1 MPLDPRWVAAPP
13 ELVALIF
20 EGGPGPESIVAYAA
34 VMATEAASH
43 QMGMAVSATNIA
55 TTSASWTGL
64 AGTANVAR
72 GTALNMSGLE
82 PLAGH
87 CAKHV
92 MLAQAAVDAYTMA
105 APSVIPSVACQANR
119 DLWGTLC
126 ATNWFGQNFPGITS
140 QDIQYFGDY
149 WPQNSSV
156 GLLYA
161 TSLGSIAAAA
171 AVPPPAVA
179 GDVAPAGLGSAASLA
194 GQVGSTA
201 GQDAAQAS
209 TTAGGQLAS
218 AGSAPSGAADQMT
231 SMLGQGPQL
240 ISGAMQPLTQLA
252 GAPMQVAQS
261 GLGPLQSMMGMFT
274 GANAPAGA
282 AEAAGLEAMG
292 APLGGAGGAA
302 AGGMGAG
309 GAGVGGLSSSAA
321 SLTSFTSPAST
332 FEPESGGRPTGRAGV
347 LNAADLRSP
356 TARAAGGSAMPMSPA
371 GMLGRGES
379 ASGDKKDDV
388 THARIVVNS
397 DHQDPQRSDL

>member
-13 ELVALIF
+13 EIVALIF

-161 TSLGSIAAAA
+161 STLGSIAAAA

-218 AGSAPSGAADQMT
+218 AGSAPSEAANQMT

-240 ISGAMQPLTQLA
+240 LSGAMQPLTQMTQ
-252 GAPMQVAQS
+252 APMQMAQS

-347 LNAADLRSP
+347 LNAADLKSP

-379 ASGDKKDDV
+379 PSGDKKDDV

-397 DHQDPQRSDL
+397 DHHDPQRTDL

>member
-1 MPLDPRWVAAPP
+1 MPIDPRWVAAPP
-13 ELVALIF
+13 EVVALIF

-43 QMGMAVSATNIA
+43 QMGMAASAANI
-55 TTSASWTGL
+55 TGTSGSWTGL
-64 AGTANVAR
+64 AGAANVAR
-72 GTALNMSGLE
+72 GTALNMGGLE

-92 MLAQAAVDAYTMA
+92 LLAQSAVDAYTMA
-105 APSVIPSVACQANR
+105 APSVIPSVACNANR

-126 ATNWFGQNFPGITS
+126 ATNWFGQNSPGIVC
-140 QDIQYFGDY
+140 QDVEYFGDF

-161 TSLGSIAAAA
+161 STLGAIAAAA

-194 GQVGSTA
+194 AQVGQTA
-201 GQDAAQAS
+201 GSDAAQAPMAS
-209 TTAGGQLAS
+209 SQLANS
-218 AGSAPSGAADQMT
+218 AGSAPGGAASQMT
-231 SMLGQGPQL
+231 SMMSEAPQL
-240 ISGAMQPLTQLA
+240 FSGALQPLSQMTQ
-252 GAPMQVAQS
+252 APMQMVQS
-261 GLGPLQSMMGMFT
+261 GMSPIQSLMGMFT

-282 AEAAGLEAMG
+282 AEAASLVG

-332 FEPESGGRPTGRAGV
+332 FEPETAGRPTGRAGV

-356 TARAAGGSAMPMSPA
+356 TARAGGSAMPMSPA
-371 GMLGRGES
+371 GMLGRGENGS
-379 ASGDKKDDV
+379 AEKKDDV

-397 DHQDPQRSDL
+397 DQSDPQRTDL

>member
-13 ELVALIF
+13 EIVALIF

-161 TSLGSIAAAA
+161 TTLGSIAAAA

-218 AGSAPSGAADQMT
+218 AGSAPSEAANQMT

-240 ISGAMQPLTQLA
+240 LSGAMQPLTQMTQ
-252 GAPMQVAQS
+252 APMQMAQS

-347 LNAADLRSP
+347 LNAADLKSP

-379 ASGDKKDDV
+379 PSGDKKDDV

-397 DHQDPQRSDL
+397 DHHDPQRTDL

>member
-1 MPLDPRWVAAPP
+1 MPIDPRWVAAPP
-13 ELVALIF
+13 EVVALIF
-20 EGGPGPESIVAYAA
+20 EAGPGPESIVAYAA

-43 QMGMAVSATNIA
+43 QMGMAASAANI
-55 TTSASWTGL
+55 TGTSASWEGL

-72 GTALNMSGLE
+72 GTALNMGGLE

-92 MLAQAAVDAYTMA
+92 LLAQSAVDAYTMA
-105 APSVIPSVACQANR
+105 APSVIPAVACNANR

-140 QDIQYFGDY
+140 QDLEYFGDF
-149 WPQNSSV
+149 WPHNSSV

-161 TSLGSIAAAA
+161 TTLGAIAAAA
-171 AVPPPAVA
+171 VVPPPAVA
-179 GDVAPAGLGSAASLA
+179 GEAAPAGLGSAASLA
-194 GQVGSTA
+194 AQVGQTA
-201 GQDAAQAS
+201 GSDAAQAPV
-209 TTAGGQLAS
+209 AGSQLA
-218 AGSAPSGAADQMT
+218 GSTGSGTGGAAGQMT
-231 SMLGQGPQL
+231 SMMSEAPQL
-240 ISGAMQPLTQLA
+240 FSGALQPISQMTQ
-252 GAPMQVAQS
+252 APMQAMQS
-261 GLGPLQSMMGMFT
+261 GMSPLQSLMGMFT

-282 AEAAGLEAMG
+282 AEAASMVG
-292 APLGGAGGAA
+292 APLGGAGSAA

-309 GAGVGGLSSSAA
+309 GAGMGGLSSSAA

-332 FEPESGGRPTGRAGV
+332 FEPETAGRPTGRAGV

-356 TARAAGGSAMPMSPA
+356 TARAGGSAMPMSPA
-371 GMLGRGES
+371 GMLGRGDG

-397 DHQDPQRSDL
+397 DLQNPPRTDL

>member
-43 QMGMAVSATNIA
+43 QMGMAASAANIA

-72 GTALNMSGLE
+72 GTALNSGGLA
-82 PLAGH
+82 PLAAH

-105 APSVIPSVACQANR
+105 SPSVIPSVACQANR
-119 DLWGTLC
+119 DLWGVLN
-126 ATNWFGQNFPGITS
+126 ATNFFGQNTPGIVS
-140 QDIQYFGDY
+140 QDVQYFGDY

-161 TSLGSIAAAA
+161 TTLGSIAAAA

-179 GDVAPAGLGSAASLA
+179 GDVAPAGLDSAATLA

-209 TTAGGQLAS
+209 TTAGGQLTS

-240 ISGAMQPLTQLA
+240 LSGVMQPMTQMTQ
-252 GAPMQVAQS
+252 APMQAAQS

-274 GANAPAGA
+274 GANAGSGA
-282 AEAAGLEAMG
+282 AEAAGMEAMG

-347 LNAADLRSP
+347 LNAADLKSP
-356 TARAAGGSAMPMSPA
+356 TARGVGGSAMPMSPA

-379 ASGDKKDDV
+379 PSGDKKDDV

-397 DHQDPQRSDL
+397 DHQDPQRTDL

>member
-43 QMGMAVSATNIA
+43 QMGMAASAANIA

-64 AGTANVAR
+64 AGTENVAR
-72 GTALNMSGLE
+72 GTALNMGGLE
-82 PLAGH
+82 PLAAH

-105 APSVIPSVACQANR
+105 SPSVIPSVACTANR
-119 DLWGTLC
+119 DLWGTLN
-126 ATNWFGQNFPGITS
+126 ATNFFGQNTPGIVS
-140 QDIQYFGDY
+140 QDLQYFGDY

-161 TSLGSIAAAA
+161 TTLGAIAAAA

-179 GDVAPAGLGSAASLA
+179 GDVAPAGLGSAATLA

-218 AGSAPSGAADQMT
+218 AGSAPTGAADQMT
-231 SMLGQGPQL
+231 SMLGQAPQL
-240 ISGAMQPLTQLA
+240 FSGAMQPLTQMTQ
-252 GAPMQVAQS
+252 APMQMAQS
-261 GLGPLQSMMGMFT
+261 GMGPIQSLMGMFT

-282 AEAAGLEAMG
+282 AEAGLSAMG
-292 APLGGAGGAA
+292 APLGSAGGAA

-332 FEPESGGRPTGRAGV
+332 FEPEGGGRPAGRAGV
-347 LNAADLRSP
+347 LNAADLKSP

-379 ASGDKKDDV
+379 PSGDKKDDV

-397 DHQDPQRSDL
+397 DYQDPQRTDL

>member
-1 MPLDPRWVAAPP
+1 MPIDPRWVAAPP
-13 ELVALIF
+13 EIVALIF

-43 QMGMAVSATNIA
+43 QMGMAASAANIA
-55 TTSASWTGL
+55 GTSASWEGL

-72 GTALNMSGLE
+72 GTALNMGGLE

-92 MLAQAAVDAYTMA
+92 LMAQAAVDAYTMA
-105 APSVIPSVACQANR
+105 RPSVIPSVACTANR
-119 DLWGTLC
+119 ELWGTLC
-126 ATNWFGQNFPGITS
+126 ATNFFGQNFPGITS
-140 QDIQYFGDY
+140 QDIEYFGDF

-161 TSLGSIAAAA
+161 TTLGAIAAAA

-179 GDVAPAGLGSAASLA
+179 GDAAPAGLGSAASLA
-194 GQVGSTA
+194 AQVGQTA
-201 GQDAAQAS
+201 GADAAQAPV
-209 TTAGGQLAS
+209 AGSQLAS
-218 AGSAPSGAADQMT
+218 STGSAPGGAASQLSSMMSEAPQLFSGALQPV
-231 SMLGQGPQL
+231 SQL
-240 ISGAMQPLTQLA
+240 TQAPVQAMQ
-252 GAPMQVAQS
+252 S
-261 GLGPLQSMMGMFT
+261 GMGSIQGLMGGMFS

-282 AEAAGLEAMG
+282 AEAAGMVG
-292 APLGGAGGAA
+292 APLGGAGSAA

-309 GAGVGGLSSSAA
+309 GAGMGGLSSSAA

-332 FEPESGGRPTGRAGV
+332 FEPETAGRPTGRAGV

-356 TARAAGGSAMPMSPA
+356 TARAGGSAMPMSPA
-371 GMLGRGES
+371 GMLGRGDG
-379 ASGDKKDDV
+379 ASGDKKNDV

-397 DHQDPQRSDL
+397 DTQGPQRTDL

>member
-13 ELVALIF
+13 EIVALIF
-20 EGGPGPESIVAYAA
+20 EGGPGPGSIVAYAA

-43 QMGMAVSATNIA
+43 QMGMAVSAANIA

-72 GTALNMSGLE
+72 GTALNMGGLE

-161 TSLGSIAAAA
+161 TTLGSIAAAA

-218 AGSAPSGAADQMT
+218 AGSAPSEAANQMT

-240 ISGAMQPLTQLA
+240 LSGAMQPLTQMTQ
-252 GAPMQVAQS
+252 APMQMAQS
-261 GLGPLQSMMGMFT
+261 GMGPIQSLMGMFT
-274 GANAPAGA
+274 GANAGSGA
-282 AEAAGLEAMG
+282 AEAAGMEAMG

-347 LNAADLRSP
+347 LNAADLKSP

-397 DHQDPQRSDL
+397 DHQDPQRTDL

>member
-105 APSVIPSVACQANR
+105 SPSVIPSVACQANR

-161 TSLGSIAAAA
+161 TTLGSIAAAA

-179 GDVAPAGLGSAASLA
+179 GDVAPAGLGSAATLA

-240 ISGAMQPLTQLA
+240 LSGAMQPLTQMTQ
-252 GAPMQVAQS
+252 APMQMAQS

-274 GANAPAGA
+274 GANAP

-302 AGGMGAG
+302 AGGLGAG

-347 LNAADLRSP
+347 LNAADLKSP
-356 TARAAGGSAMPMSPA
+356 TARGVGGSAMPMSPA

-379 ASGDKKDDV
+379 PSGDKKDDV

-397 DHQDPQRSDL
+397 DHQDPQRTDL

>member
-13 ELVALIF
+13 EIVALIF

-105 APSVIPSVACQANR
+105 TPSVNRSVACQANR

-161 TSLGSIAAAA
+161 TTLGSIAAAA

-179 GDVAPAGLGSAASLA
+179 GDVAPAGLGSAATLA

-218 AGSAPSGAADQMT
+218 AGSAPTGAADQMT

-240 ISGAMQPLTQLA
+240 LSGAMQPLTQMTQ
-252 GAPMQVAQS
+252 APMQMAQS

-274 GANAPAGA
+274 GANAPA
-282 AEAAGLEAMG
+282 EAATGLEAMG

-332 FEPESGGRPTGRAGV
+332 FEPEGGRPTGRAGV
-347 LNAADLRSP
+347 LNAADLKSP
-356 TARAAGGSAMPMSPA
+356 TTRATGGSAMPMSPA

-379 ASGDKKDDV
+379 PSGDKKDDV

-397 DHQDPQRSDL
+397 DHQDPQRTDL

>member
-13 ELVALIF
+13 EIVALIF

-218 AGSAPSGAADQMT
+218 AGSAPSEAANQMT

-240 ISGAMQPLTQLA
+240 ISGAMQPLTQMTQ
-252 GAPMQVAQS
+252 APMQMAQS

-332 FEPESGGRPTGRAGV
+332 FAPESGGRPTGRAGV

-397 DHQDPQRSDL
+397 DHQDPQRTDL

>member
-13 ELVALIF
+13 EIVALIF
-20 EGGPGPESIVAYAA
+20 EGGPGPESIVAYAT

-43 QMGMAVSATNIA
+43 QMGMAVSAANIA

-72 GTALNMSGLE
+72 GTALNMGGLE
-82 PLAGH
+82 PLAAH

-105 APSVIPSVACQANR
+105 CPSVIPSIACNANR

-126 ATNWFGQNFPGITS
+126 ATNWFGQNTPGIVS
-140 QDIQYFGDY
+140 QDVQYFGDY

-161 TSLGSIAAAA
+161 TTLGSIAAAA

-179 GDVAPAGLGSAASLA
+179 GDVAPAGLGSMASLA
-194 GQVGSTA
+194 GQAGSTA
-201 GQDAAQAS
+201 GQDAGQAS
-209 TTAGGQLAS
+209 TMAGSQLAS
-218 AGSAPSGAADQMT
+218 AGSAPSEGANQLT
-231 SMLGQGPQL
+231 SMFSQAPQML
-240 ISGAMQPLTQLA
+240 SGAVQPMTQLTQ
-252 GAPMQVAQS
+252 APMQMAQS

-274 GANAPAGA
+274 GANAGSGA
-282 AEAAGLEAMG
+282 AEAASLEAMG

-309 GAGVGGLSSSAA
+309 GAGIGGMGSSAA
-321 SLTSFTSPAST
+321 SLTSFTQPAST
-332 FEPESGGRPTGRAGV
+332 FEPETAGRPTGKAGV

-356 TARAAGGSAMPMSPA
+356 TTRAGGSAMPMSPA

-379 ASGDKKDDV
+379 PSGDKKDDV
-388 THARIVVNS
+388 THARIMVNS
-397 DHQDPQRSDL
+397 DHQDPQQSDL

>member
-1 MPLDPRWVAAPP
+1 MPIDPRWVAAPP
-13 ELVALIF
+13 EAVALIF

-43 QMGMAVSATNIA
+43 QMGMAASAANIA
-55 TTSASWTGL
+55 GTSASWQGL
-64 AGTANVAR
+64 AGAANVAR
-72 GTALNMSGLE
+72 GTALNMGGLE
-82 PLAGH
+82 PLAAH

-92 MLAQAAVDAYTMA
+92 LMAQAAVDAYTMA
-105 APSVIPSVACQANR
+105 RPSVIPSIACNANR
-119 DLWGTLC
+119 DLWGVLN
-126 ATNWFGQNFPGITS
+126 ATNFFGQNTPGIVS
-140 QDIQYFGDY
+140 QDLQYFGDY

-161 TSLGSIAAAA
+161 TTLGAIAAAA

-179 GDVAPAGLGSAASLA
+179 GDVAPAGMGAAASLA
-194 GQVGSTA
+194 AQVGQTA
-201 GQDAAQAS
+201 GTDAAQAPA
-209 TTAGGQLAS
+209 AGSQLAGS
-218 AGSAPSGAADQMT
+218 AGSGPSSAASQMT
-231 SMLGQGPQL
+231 SMMSQAPQL
-240 ISGAMQPLTQLA
+240 FSGALQPISQMTQ
-252 GAPMQVAQS
+252 APMQAMQS
-261 GLGPLQSMMGMFT
+261 GMSPIQSLMGMFT

-282 AEAAGLEAMG
+282 AEAASMVG

-309 GAGVGGLSSSAA
+309 GAGMGGLSSSAA

-332 FEPESGGRPTGRAGV
+332 FEPETAGRPTGRAGV

-356 TARAAGGSAMPMSPA
+356 TARAGGSAMPMSPA

-397 DHQDPQRSDL
+397 DRQDPQRTDL

>member
-13 ELVALIF
+13 EIVALIF

-72 GTALNMSGLE
+72 GTALNTGGLE
-82 PLAGH
+82 PLAAH

-105 APSVIPSVACQANR
+105 SPSVIPSVACQANR
-119 DLWGTLC
+119 DLWGTLN
-126 ATNWFGQNFPGITS
+126 ATNFFGQNTPGIVS

-161 TSLGSIAAAA
+161 TTLGSIAAAA

-179 GDVAPAGLGSAASLA
+179 GDVAPAGLGSAATLA

-240 ISGAMQPLTQLA
+240 LSGAMQPLTQMTQ
-252 GAPMQVAQS
+252 APMQMAQT

-274 GANAPAGA
+274 GANAPA
-282 AEAAGLEAMG
+282 EAAGL
-292 APLGGAGGAA
+292 GGDRCTTWRRRGSRGRRYGRRRHGCRWAEFQRRKPDQLHLAGKH
-302 AGGMGAG
+302 
-309 GAGVGGLSSSAA
+309 V
-321 SLTSFTSPAST
+321 
-332 FEPESGGRPTGRAGV
+332 RAGERGPTDRTGGCAERGGPEESDGSRRRWFG
-347 LNAADLRSP
+347 NADVSGRD
-356 TARAAGGSAMPMSPA
+356 AGTWRKPI
-371 GMLGRGES
+371 R
-379 ASGDKKDDV
+379 
-388 THARIVVNS
+388 
-397 DHQDPQRSDL
+397 

>member
-1 MPLDPRWVAAPP
+1 MPIDPRWVAAPP
-13 ELVALIF
+13 EVVALIF

-43 QMGMAVSATNIA
+43 QMGMAASAANMTG
-55 TTSASWTGL
+55 TSASWTGP

-72 GTALNMSGLE
+72 GTALNMGGLE

-92 MLAQAAVDAYTMA
+92 LLAQSAVDAYTMA
-105 APSVIPSVACQANR
+105 APSVIPSVACNANR

-140 QDIQYFGDY
+140 QDLEYFGDF

-161 TSLGSIAAAA
+161 TTLGAIAAAA

-194 GQVGSTA
+194 AQVGQTA
-201 GQDAAQAS
+201 GSDAAQAPM
-209 TTAGGQLAS
+209 AGSQLAS
-218 AGSAPSGAADQMT
+218 STGSGTGGAANQLSSVLGEGQQLFSAPLQAFSGLASA
-231 SMLGQGPQL
+231 P
-240 ISGAMQPLTQLA
+240 TQA
-252 GAPMQVAQS
+252 AQS
-261 GLGPLQSMMGMFT
+261 GMGPLQSLMGMFT
-274 GANAPAGA
+274 GANAGA
-282 AEAAGLEAMG
+282 TSGAGLEAMA
-292 APLGGAGGAA
+292 APLGGAGSAG

-332 FEPESGGRPTGRAGV
+332 FEPETAGRPTGRAGV

-356 TARAAGGSAMPMSPA
+356 TARAGGSGMPMSP

-397 DHQDPQRSDL
+397 DHPDPERTDL

>member
-13 ELVALIF
+13 EIVALIF

-43 QMGMAVSATNIA
+43 QMGMAVSASNIA

-72 GTALNMSGLE
+72 GTALNTGGLE
-82 PLAGH
+82 PLAAH

-105 APSVIPSVACQANR
+105 SPSVIPSVACQANR
-119 DLWGTLC
+119 DLWGTLN
-126 ATNWFGQNFPGITS
+126 ATNFFGQNTPGIVS

-161 TSLGSIAAAA
+161 STLGSIAAAA

-179 GDVAPAGLGSAASLA
+179 GDVAPAGLGSAATLA

-218 AGSAPSGAADQMT
+218 AGSTPSGAADQMT

-240 ISGAMQPLTQLA
+240 LSGAMQPLTQMTQ
-252 GAPMQVAQS
+252 APMQMAQG

-274 GANAPAGA
+274 GANAPA
-282 AEAAGLEAMG
+282 EAAGLEA
-292 APLGGAGGAA
+292 
-302 AGGMGAG
+302 MGAG

-332 FEPESGGRPTGRAGV
+332 FEPESGGRPTGQAGV
-347 LNAADLRSP
+347 LNAADLKSP
-356 TARAAGGSAMPMSPA
+356 TARGVGGSAMPMSPA

-379 ASGDKKDDV
+379 PSGDKKDDV

-397 DHQDPQRSDL
+397 DHQNPQRTDL

>member
-1 MPLDPRWVAAPP
+1 VAAPP
-13 ELVALIF
+13 EIVALIF
-20 EGGPGPESIVAYAA
+20 EGGPGPGSIVAYAS

-43 QMGMAVSATNIA
+43 QMGMAASASNIA
-55 TTSASWTGL
+55 ATSASWTGP
-64 AGTANVAR
+64 AGAANVAR
-72 GTALNMSGLE
+72 GGALNMGGLE
-82 PLAGH
+82 PLAAH

-92 MLAQAAVDAYTMA
+92 LLAQAAVDAYTMA

-119 DLWGTLC
+119 DLWGVLC

-161 TSLGSIAAAA
+161 TTLGSISAAA
-171 AVPPPAVA
+171 AVPPPAFA
-179 GDVAPAGLGSAASLA
+179 GDVAPAGLGAAASLA
-194 GQVGSTA
+194 AQAGQTA
-201 GQDAAQAS
+201 GADAAQGS
-209 TTAGGQLAS
+209 TTGTQLAGS
-218 AGSAPSGAADQMT
+218 AGSAPSEATSQMT
-231 SMLGQGPQL
+231 SLLGQGQQL
-240 ISGAMQPLTQLA
+240 FTAPLQAFQQVANT
-252 GAPMQVAQS
+252 PMQMAQS
-261 GLGPLQSMMGMFT
+261 GMSPIQSLMGMFT

-309 GAGVGGLSSSAA
+309 GAGIGGLSSSAA
-321 SLTSFTSPAST
+321 GLTSFTQPAST
-332 FEPESGGRPTGRAGV
+332 FEPETAGRPTGRAGV

-356 TARAAGGSAMPMSPA
+356 TARGAGGSAMPMAPA
-371 GMLGRGES
+371 GMLGRGDG

-397 DHQDPQRSDL
+397 EHHNPQRTDL

>member
-218 AGSAPSGAADQMT
+218 AGSAPSEAANQMT

-240 ISGAMQPLTQLA
+240 ISGAMQPLTQMTQ
-252 GAPMQVAQS
+252 APMQMAQS

-332 FEPESGGRPTGRAGV
+332 FAPESGGRPTGRAGV

-397 DHQDPQRSDL
+397 DHQDPQRTDL

>member
-13 ELVALIF
+13 EIVALIF
-20 EGGPGPESIVAYAA
+20 EGGPGPESIVAYAT

-43 QMGMAVSATNIA
+43 QMGMAVSAANIA

-72 GTALNMSGLE
+72 GTALNTGGLE
-82 PLAGH
+82 PLATH

-105 APSVIPSVACQANR
+105 SPSVIPSVACQANR
-119 DLWGTLC
+119 DLWGVLN
-126 ATNWFGQNFPGITS
+126 ATNFFGQNTPGIVS
-140 QDIQYFGDY
+140 QDVQYFGDY

-161 TSLGSIAAAA
+161 TTLGSIAAAA

-194 GQVGSTA
+194 AQAGSAA
-201 GQDAAQAS
+201 GQDAGQAS
-209 TTAGGQLAS
+209 TMAGGQLAS
-218 AGSAPSGAADQMT
+218 TGSPASGGANQMT
-231 SMLGQGPQL
+231 SLLGQGQQL
-240 ISGAMQPLTQLA
+240 ISGAMQPVQQLA
-252 GAPMQVAQS
+252 SAPMQMAQS
-261 GLGPLQSMMGMFT
+261 GMSPLQSLMGMFT
-274 GANAPAGA
+274 GANAGSGA
-282 AEAAGLEAMG
+282 AETASMEAMG

-321 SLTSFTSPAST
+321 SLTSFTQPAST

-397 DHQDPQRSDL
+397 DHQDPQRTNL